1 MMSTREFYFP
11 SGGIRLHCKLDLPGD
26 EAGSRFPLVLVIPGL
41 TGHMEEPHITA
52 IADALPLSGYACL
65 RAELYGHGM
74 SGGSFHD
81 HNLFLWALEIM
92 DLIDYVRKM
101 DADFVV
107 RGIRGASDLESETNL
122 AQINSRLLPGL
133 ETVFLPT
140 KPELACVSSSAVREA
155 AFFGADF
162 SSFVPPCILVDVKNH
177 FNKNS

>member
-1 MMSTREFYFP
+1 MARTCVF
-11 SGGIRLHCKLDLPGD
+11 
-26 EAGSRFPLVLVIPGL
+26 AGSFDPVTVGHLDIIRRAARLCDRLLVTVMYNPAKQGCFTVEERLDFLARATADIPHVEVDAWDGL
-41 TGHMEEPHITA
+41 MV
-52 IADALPLSGYACL
+52 
-65 RAELYGHGM
+65 
-74 SGGSFHD
+74 
-81 HNLFLWALEIM
+81 
-92 DLIDYVRKM
+92 DYVRKM

-107 RGIRGASDLESETNL
+107 RGVRGASDLESETNL

-162 SSFVPPCILVDVKNH
+162 SSFVPPCILVDVTNH